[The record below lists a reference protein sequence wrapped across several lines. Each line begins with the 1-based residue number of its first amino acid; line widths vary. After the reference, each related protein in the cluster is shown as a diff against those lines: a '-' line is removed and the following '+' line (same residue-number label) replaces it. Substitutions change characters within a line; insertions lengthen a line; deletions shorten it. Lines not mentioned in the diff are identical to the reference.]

1 MTAIAAR
8 AVLQEKR
15 RSRRWDVQVPLQMR
29 GLGSGPAASIVTD
42 LSPFGCRIES
52 ERPYH
57 VDARLNLTLPGLT
70 AIDATVVW
78 CEDRTMG
85 LAFDHPLHEAVAD
98 HLVRSYPVARSD
110 SDTASQSGNGRS
122 ARSSTRR

>member
-15 RSRRWDVQVPLQMR
+15 RSRRWDVQVPLRMR
-29 GLGSGPAASIVTD
+29 GLGSGPMASVVID
-42 LSPFGCRIES
+42 LSPGGCRAVC

-57 VDARLNLTLPGLT
+57 PGARLNLTLPGLT

-78 CEDRTMG
+78 CLERTMG

-98 HLVRSYPVARSD
+98 HLIAHHPAPRARD
-110 SDTASQSGNGRS
+110 
-122 ARSSTRR
+122 

>member
-15 RSRRWDVQVPLQMR
+15 RSRRWDVEVPLQMR
-29 GLGSGPAASIVTD
+29 GLGTGPAASVVTD
-42 LSPFGCRIES
+42 LSPFGCRVEC

-57 VDARLNLTLPGLT
+57 PDARLNITLPGLT

-78 CEDRTMG
+78 CDERTMG

-98 HLVRSYPVARSD
+98 HLVRHYPAARDD
-110 SDTASQSGNGRS
+110 SAAASQSGSGRP